1 MLENQLINILSAG
14 AVSEV
19 GQSQLLGFDGK
30 FRRSSCED
38 VKKFPGRAFAL
49 APLDTMGA

>member
-30 FRRSSCED
+30 FSRSSRGG
-38 VKKFPGRAFAL
+38 VKNFTGRAFAL
-49 APLDTMGA
+49 APLDIMGA